1 MLNVIYL
8 SSIILGVSVQNIFKR
23 QYTDKTSGKGIFVF
37 GGLVSL
43 FAMLFFVV
51 TSKNP
56 NFNMEFLPYSIGFAA
71 AFGTTTLFSVLAV
84 SCGSLSLT
92 SLFTSYSLMIPTFYG
107 LIFLNDPVSRGLI
120 PGLLL
125 LVISLILTNK
135 PEGKEK
141 ISLKWII
148 FVFLAFV
155 GNGMCST
162 VQKMQQIAF
171 NGAYKNEFMI
181 IALAI
186 VTIFML
192 TFSLFTERKEI
203 KIYVKSGWWLAILSG
218 VINGAINLF
227 VMILS
232 GRIPVSLM
240 FPLISAGGIIIT
252 YLISKFFYK
261 EKLSKTQFAGFIIG
275 IISVVFLNI

>member
-8 SSIILGVSVQNIFKR
+8 SSIIFGVSIQNIFKR
-23 QYTDKTSGKGIFVF
+23 QFSDKTNGKGIFVF
-37 GGLVSL
+37 GSLVSL

-71 AFGTTTLFSVLAV
+71 SFGTTTLFSVLAV

-107 LIFLNDPVSRGLI
+107 LLFLKDPISKGLI
-120 PGLLL
+120 PGIIL
-125 LVISLILTNK
+125 LVTSLVLTNK
-135 PEGKEK
+135 KSEENK
-141 ISLKWII
+141 ISFKWVIYVI
-148 FVFLAFV
+148 LAFV

-186 VTIFML
+186 VTIFLL

-218 VINGAINLF
+218 VINGAVNLF

-240 FPLISAGGIIIT
+240 FPLISAGGIIFT
-252 YLISKFFYK
+252 YLISKLFYK
-261 EKLSKTQFAGFIIG
+261 ERLSKTQFAGFIIG
-275 IISVVFLNI
+275 IISVVFLNV